1 MALSYAQL
9 KAVWLDAA
17 KGTQYGTNAWASLMA
32 AIAEAESGGNP
43 DATNPTDNGGTQTS
57 WGLWQI
63 SLGNHAAPSPNW
75 NNPTVNAQLA
85 IGKLE
90 GQGLSAWG
98 TYTSGAY
105 RTYLNG
111 ATTPDGAGITGGSA
125 VEAAALTAATAT
137 ASNCLWSIP
146 SLGSV
151 IGNTGGG
158 IIGGLIGGITG
169 NPSAGVSQLA
179 GGGGYC
185 IFSRSEARG
194 IIGALMLA
202 GGLAIMV
209 SGAKSLIGLNALKLA
224 APVAWL
230 AGPEAGAAA
239 TAVESYTGAHA
250 RSRATGKA
258 ATENRRAASGRE
270 PAYQG
275 KRRREQAEAA

>member
-1 MALSYAQL
+1 VALSYAQL

-90 GQGLSAWG
+90 GQGLTAWG

-125 VEAAALTAATAT
+125 VDAAALTAATAT

-158 IIGGLIGGITG
+158 IVGGFIGGITG

-194 IIGALMLA
+194 LAGAAMLA
-202 GGLAIMV
+202 GGILIMLWGADLMIGLAGLKTAGRLVGMAG
-209 SGAKSLIGLNALKLA
+209 GAKA
-224 APVAWL
+224 ASGGGA
-230 AGPEAGAAA
+230 AAGAA
-239 TAVESYTGAHA
+239 STGTLAGSA
-250 RSRATGKA
+250 GLSP
-258 ATENRRAASGRE
+258 EF
-270 PAYQG
+270 
-275 KRRREQAEAA
+275 EAAFLA